1 MSTLLPGSSDPSPN
15 ELLRIQ
21 EQCDRVRAEQGF
33 LSVDAPDEMNCL
45 ALLEGIPY
53 SVEFDP
59 TTSIE
64 GSDLDFL
71 NDRTPNPSTRF
82 TDLRC
87 IGKGAFGLVYSARE
101 QGPERKKVA
110 IKILR
115 PSKAA
120 DQIAME
126 RFLDEMKVMS
136 GLHHPNIITVFS
148 MGEFDR
154 IPYMV
159 TELADLGSV
168 ASKLRDATLRP
179 SPRQA
184 AWLIGKV
191 ADAVQE
197 AHSTTILHRDIKPG
211 NILLRAERP
220 ELSEGLGLWPLL
232 TDFGLSKNFSVEPAN
247 PLTIHGQVLGTL
259 AYMSPEQ
266 VKGGTL
272 KVQSDIFS
280 LGVVLHELLYGQ
292 HPFLATSDFETRSNI
307 VHVRTVKSGIQGRDI
322 PSSLQAIVSKCL
334 QKEPSDR
341 YQHASD
347 LATDLNHFLT
357 GEPISVSPPTAWQ
370 SFVRWASLHPIAS
383 TFLGTI
389 LFCMA
394 ASILLLSREWGIQRE
409 LTIAT
414 QSVADDRAQIS
425 HLFLESMR
433 ATNSGINDTILAG
446 KKVSPISLIATLE
459 RQIPLLEKARTL
471 DPDDDLLARQLEIM
485 YHYQSLCCFSSMN
498 APNNPLVETDRGKA
512 IESRKKSLELIDLLS
527 HRNPLDEKLQ
537 IARVNGEYF
546 LSLLHDPKGNYDL
559 RIEQNLR
566 ALQSAEAFLQQHA
579 ENRYVQETANKIRFD
594 RAVVIGDFDREECL
608 QLCQTVKASSL
619 DLFLSD
625 ETRTS
630 NLIYLIEAL
639 SYRGQLWSLLGRHR
653 EADAEYEE
661 LESLIASKQ
670 KIFYGDWGVIDAT
683 VNLYAY
689 RCLSLINCGRY
700 ADVIVLTGGWQ
711 KYVERLGELQ
721 HSVVYGNY
729 FDGREVSELLPLYF
743 RFLASER
750 KASKSTD
757 SPKSVQLARLVK
769 IKQSLQ
775 MAFNRCRA
783 NSEVDVP
790 LLLSILDDMQLPT
803 ELFQEW
809 MEAE

>member
-1 MSTLLPGSSDPSPN
+1 
-15 ELLRIQ
+15 
-21 EQCDRVRAEQGF
+21 
-33 LSVDAPDEMNCL
+33 
-45 ALLEGIPY
+45 
-53 SVEFDP
+53 
-59 TTSIE
+59 
-64 GSDLDFL
+64 
-71 NDRTPNPSTRF
+71 
-82 TDLRC
+82 
-87 IGKGAFGLVYSARE
+87 LVYSARE
-101 QGPERKKVA
+101 EGPEGKKVA

-115 PSKAA
+115 TSKAA
-120 DQIAME
+120 DQIARE

-136 GLHHPNIITVFS
+136 GLHHPNISTVFS
-148 MGEFDR
+148 TGEVDR

-168 ASKLRDATLRP
+168 ASKLRNATLQLA
-179 SPRQA
+179 PRHA

-191 ADAVQE
+191 ADAVHE

-211 NILLRAERP
+211 NILLRTESP

-232 TDFGLSKNFSVEPAN
+232 TDFGLSKNFSVEPAT

-280 LGVVLHELLYGQ
+280 LGVVLHELLYGE

-307 VHVRTVKSGIQGRDI
+307 VHVRRVKSGVQGREV

-347 LATDLNHFLT
+347 LATDLDHFLT

-370 SFVRWASLHPIAS
+370 SFVRWASSHPIAS

-389 LFCMA
+389 LFCMV
-394 ASILLLSREWGIQRE
+394 ASILLLSREWRIQRE

-414 QSVADDRAQIS
+414 QSVADDRAEIS
-425 HLFLESMR
+425 NLFLESMR

-446 KKVSPISLIATLE
+446 KKVSPISLITTLE

-485 YHYQSLCCFSSMN
+485 YHYQSLCFYSSMN
-498 APNNPLVETDRGKA
+498 APNNPLVESDRKKA
-512 IESRKKSLELIDLLS
+512 IEARKKSLELIYLLIQ
-527 HRNPLDEKLQ
+527 RNAEEEKLQ

-546 LSLLHDPKGNYDL
+546 LSLFYDAKEDYNVRVEL
-559 RIEQNLR
+559 NLR
-566 ALQSAEAFLQQHA
+566 ALQSAEAYLEEHP
-579 ENRYVQETANKIRFD
+579 ENRYVQETANKVRLD
-594 RAVVIGDFDREECL
+594 RAVVIGDLDLEECL
-608 QLCQTVKASSL
+608 RLYQSVKASSL
-619 DLFLSD
+619 ELFLSD

-639 SYRGQLWSLLGRHR
+639 THRAEICSRLGLHR
-653 EADAEYEE
+653 EADAEFQE
-661 LESLIASKQ
+661 LESLLASRQ
-670 KIFYGDWGVIDAT
+670 KIFLSDWGVIDAT
-683 VNLYAY
+683 VNLHAQ
-689 RCLSLINCGRY
+689 RCLSLLNSGRY
-700 ADVIVLTGGWQ
+700 ADAIALTGKWQ
-711 KYVERLGELQ
+711 KYLERLEELE

-729 FDGREVSELLPLYF
+729 FNGPEVAELLPIYF
-743 RFLASER
+743 RLLAFEG
-750 KASKSTD
+750 KIAKPTD
-757 SPKSVQLARLVK
+757 SSKAAQSARLEK
-769 IKQSLQ
+769 TKQSLQ
-775 MAFNRCRA
+775 VAFNRCRA
-783 NSEVDVP
+783 NSEVDIP
-790 LLLSILDDMQLPT
+790 LLLRVLDSKQLPT
-803 ELFQEW
+803 ELFQGW